1 MEVVND
7 KENDDPPTE
16 DCAGDETALLH
27 ARDESPTV
35 DVYEEALPAFPLA
48 VVGNAEAL
56 GDANGATP
64 ADALAVKGVQVP
76 PAIAEFDEL
85 NPDPSVELNQHLFV
99 SKCVSKRGSTWHAC
113 IPAKTTPPYVKMRFL
128 GIFDD
133 EAEAHQACLAAIS
146 DASHSGLSSTA
157 TAVKQN
163 KSSLSSKTSLWSL
176 SQSSPEGSCTSD
188 LYYHDLSDDGIVEE
202 INAMTRVCSILGHP
216 LRDWT
221 HCSAQQHPPCF
232 GRLCFSDGA
241 HIDVTTLACL
251 MGKADAS
258 CSQLLAALGD
268 CQGGNAAGLHF
279 RCAADPRSVGSQSD
293 QKMIPA
299 MHIDSHPS
307 IAKCHAYLRWNFKL
321 GDFQVLALSPVG
333 IYVNGLKILP
343 EHGPQMLH
351 SRSILQMGCR
361 IMYFVRPRTHSPECT
376 QRPVEQRQALLSSIA
391 ELVGLRQPMH
401 PTTGQEEPRHH
412 PQEADKMMMM
422 MQEVDLLRTGHDSMG
437 GEVEMQ
443 GSPVNCDPTPA
454 PASTSR
460 HELVDHAARLDGI
473 ALLLEAS
480 AKRSDGRS

>member
-16 DCAGDETALLH
+16 DCAADDSALLH
-27 ARDESPTV
+27 ARDESPTF
-35 DVYEEALPAFPLA
+35 DVYEETLPSFPLA
-48 VVGNAEAL
+48 VVGDAEAL
-56 GDANGATP
+56 NDATGATP
-64 ADALAVKGVQVP
+64 ADALAEKGVQLS
-76 PAIAEFDEL
+76 PAIAEVDEL
-85 NPDPSVELNQHLFV
+85 NPDPSVELNQHLLV
-99 SKCVSKRGSTWHAC
+99 SKCVSKRGSTWHAS
-113 IPAKTTPPYVKMRFL
+113 IPAKTTLPYVKMRFL

-133 EAEAHQACLAAIS
+133 EAEAHHACLAAIS
-146 DASHSGLSSTA
+146 DTSHS
-157 TAVKQN
+157 AVKQN
-163 KSSLSSKTSLWSL
+163 KSSLSSKA

-188 LYYHDLSDDGIVEE
+188 LLYHDLSDDGIVEE
-202 INAMTRVCSILGHP
+202 INAMTRVSSILGHP

-279 RCAADPRSVGSQSD
+279 RCAADPWSVGGLSD
-293 QKMIPA
+293 QQMIPA

-333 IYVNGLKILP
+333 IYVNGLKIFP

-391 ELVGLRQPMH
+391 ELVSLRQPMH
-401 PTTGQEEPRHH
+401 PSTGHEEPRHH
-412 PQEADKMMMM
+412 PQEADKMM
-422 MQEVDLLRTGHDSMG
+422 QVDLLRTDSE

-443 GSPVNCDPTPA
+443 GSPVNCDPA

-473 ALLLEAS
+473 SLLLEAS
-480 AKRSDGRS
+480 VKRSDGRS